1 MTPPTPSSPP
11 ATTAPSTPPTPS
23 SSPATIAAD
32 SNLDARVARHLR
44 HGWLALLVFLAAGL
58 ALESLHGLKVAAYL
72 DLDHAVRRHMW
83 TLAHAHGALLGL
95 VHLGLAATLRFN
107 KNLSTCSK
115 AHVAS
120 ISLDIATVLLPLGF
134 FLGGLHH
141 YAGDPGLGVLLVPLG
156 GALLLLAALAV
167 LLGLRAP
174 TS

>member
-1 MTPPTPSSPP
+1 MSQPDRP
-11 ATTAPSTPPTPS
+11 AERLA
-23 SSPATIAAD
+23 
-32 SNLDARVARHLR
+32 ARHLR
-44 HGWLALLVFLAAGL
+44 RDWLCLLVFLAAGL

-72 DLDHAVRRHMW
+72 DLDQSVRRHMW

-95 VHLGLAATLRFN
+95 THLGLAATVRAHPHLA
-107 KNLSTCSK
+107 TCLK
-115 AHVAS
+115 GHIAS
-120 ISLDIATVLLPLGF
+120 VSLDLASLLLPLGF